1 MRKNI
6 ARRVVYSWALWRHIE
21 RERVATGTNQME
33 RWHLRDMHQGSK
45 VSYLT
50 RWLASHV
57 ATRTRKADVTV
68 RSTWIDH
75 YPQAH
80 SYYQTTAGAPR
91 SPVSVELADLLLVVK
106 VQDSRG
112 IVLRERA
119 VLLQA
124 KCADHPECLD
134 ASHAGSST
142 HDERNLLEACCA
154 PIRVTSAAGRLSP
167 PINSARADYDL
178 GASAAQ
184 PGLESYARYLLVP
197 RDEHSQKLPYMT
209 VWPQM
214 LIAHTGSLAH
224 FSEVMLA
231 MMGMGSPSAFAG
243 ADVNT
248 SVATTGWDHL
258 VKDLT
263 DYCNGQPPLNRFKA
277 KTGSTFPRH
286 VERSYDV
293 SSFHPFR
300 AILSSLLQKVFEGSW
315 LERSWQLQMMPDAA
329 GKMPPP
335 GRPDDVEDLPVGGFT
350 RLQVTITTSHPLK
363 PLG

>member
-6 ARRVVYSWALWRHIE
+6 AKRTVYGWALWRYIE
-21 RERVATGTNQME
+21 RERMAIGTNQME

-50 RWLASHV
+50 RWLTSHV
-57 ATRTRKADVTV
+57 ATRTRDADVTV

-80 SYYQTTAGAPR
+80 SYYQATAGAPIN
-91 SPVSVELADLLLVVK
+91 PVSVELADLLLVVK
-106 VQDSRG
+106 VQDSG
-112 IVLRERA
+112 GLALSERA

-124 KCADHPECLD
+124 KCADHPEFLD

-154 PIRVTSAAGRLSP
+154 PIRVTSASGRASP
-167 PINSARADYDL
+167 PINSARVDYDL
-178 GASAAQ
+178 GASAVQ
-184 PGLESYARYLLVP
+184 LGLESYARYLLVP
-197 RDEHSQKLPYMT
+197 RDESPQKLPYMT
-209 VWPQM
+209 VWPSA
-214 LIAHTGSLAH
+214 LIARSGSLAH
-224 FSEVMLA
+224 FSDVMLA
-231 MMGMGSPSAFAG
+231 MTGMGTPGAFAG

-248 SVATTGWDHL
+248 AAATTGWDHL

-263 DYCNGQPPLNRFKA
+263 DYCNGQPPLNRFRT
-277 KTGSTFPRH
+277 KTGLAFPRH
-286 VERSYDV
+286 IERSYDV
-293 SSFHPFR
+293 STFHPFR
-300 AILSSLLQKVFEGSW
+300 AIVSSFLRRVFEGSW
-315 LERSWQLQMMPDAA
+315 LERSWQLQMMPDGA

-335 GRPDDVEDLPVGGFT
+335 GREDDLQDSPIGGFT
-350 RLQVTITTSHPLK
+350 HLQVTITAPKPLK